1 MPARIK
7 KNHRVQK
14 SPSYGKKNRP
24 ERAEMGSFRVIGG
37 EWRSRR
43 LTFPAIEGLRP
54 TTDRVKET
62 VFNWLLPYLPGAH
75 VVDLFSGSG
84 SLGIEALSRGA
95 ETLFSIE
102 LDSNAAGAIRHNYE
116 QLKITDDRANVVNM
130 SAFDW
135 LAAQTNECQS
145 VDLVFLDPPFR
156 KGFLDEAI
164 SLLAES
170 QILKDRSL
178 IYLEREKEGQAPDI
192 PASWVLLKEKVAGQV
207 CYQLYQRQ
215 D

>member
-7 KNHRVQK
+7 KNHRGQK

-24 ERAEMGSFRVIGG
+24 ERLEMGSFRVIGG

-43 LTFPAIEGLRP
+43 LSFPAIEGLRP

-62 VFNWLLPYLPGAH
+62 VFNWLLPYLPGAD

-95 ETLFSIE
+95 GSVLSIE
-102 LDSNAAGAIRHNYE
+102 LDKNAAKAIMHNYE
-116 QLKITDDRANVVNM
+116 QLQVSAERASVANI

-135 LAAQTNECQS
+135 LAAQTGDS
-145 VDLVFLDPPFR
+145 KAFDLFFLDPPFR
-156 KGFLDEAI
+156 KGFLDDTIAQLEK
-164 SLLAES
+164 SQLLKS
-170 QILKDRSL
+170 QSL
-178 IYLEREKEGQAPDI
+178 IYLEREKEGEAPVI
-192 PASWVLLKEKVAGQV
+192 PKSWTLLKEKVAGQV
-207 CYQLYQRQ
+207 CYQLYQHQ